1 MVYIF
6 SPYILKRICPH
17 DMLEF
22 SNITQIIAL
31 FSAVVLQQAGIQS
44 FIEPVTNSLNQFA
57 TTIAQAAPKIVAALI
72 LLGIGLLIGRIIGW
86 VVKKVA
92 EKMNLDRYWSRTG
105 IGESVS
111 RAGWNLTRIIS
122 VAARWFVYLFFISA
136 AVNVLEFTQLSQAIN
151 DVWLWIPNV
160 VAFIIILVIGAL
172 IADFVGRW
180 MQRELP
186 ARGVVGG
193 KAIGLIA
200 TGILY
205 AIVLVVATTQLQIG
219 EAILNSVISA
229 LIWGMAAAIAVGVGV
244 GLAYG
249 LKETF
254 PAMIRGSTQIQPA
267 LKQGQRVTIGGSV
280 EGGGGTTGTI
290 QEAGSFS
297 IILKDD
303 QGRTIVIPTK
313 NILDK
318 EIVIESGPAPATQ
331 EKAVEENRGRAVAGS
346 SPSSS

>member
-1 MVYIF
+1 MQ
-6 SPYILKRICPH
+6 
-17 DMLEF
+17 EF
-22 SNITQIIAL
+22 SQFSQIIAL
-31 FSAVVLQQAGIQS
+31 FAVTLQQAGAQS
-44 FIEPVTNSLNQFA
+44 FIEPITNSLNQFV

-72 LLGIGLLIGRIIGW
+72 LLGIGLVVGRVIGW
-86 VVKKVA
+86 VVRKVA
-92 EKMNLDRYWSRTG
+92 QKMNLDRYWSRTG

-136 AVNVLEFTQLSQAIN
+136 AVNVLEFSQLSQAIN
-151 DVWLWIPNV
+151 NVWLWIPNV
-160 VAFIIILVIGAL
+160 AAFIIILVIGSL

-193 KAIGLIA
+193 KAIGLAA

-219 EAILNSVISA
+219 EAVLNSVISA
-229 LIWGMAAAIAVGVGV
+229 LIWGMAAAIAIGVGV

-249 LKETF
+249 LREAF
-254 PAMIRGSTQIQPA
+254 PAMIRGTTQIQPT
-267 LKQGQRVTIGGSV
+267 LKQGQRVTIGGM
-280 EGGGGTTGTI
+280 TGTI

-297 IILKDD
+297 VILKDD
-303 QGRTIVIPTK
+303 QGKTIVIPTK

-318 EIVIESGPAPATQ
+318 EIVIESGPPPAIQ
-331 EKAVEENRGRAVAGS
+331 EKAVEENRGAAT
-346 SPSSS
+346 SSSSSTSSHRTST

>member
-1 MVYIF
+1 MQ
-6 SPYILKRICPH
+6 
-17 DMLEF
+17 EF
-22 SNITQIIAL
+22 SDFSQIIAL
-31 FSAVVLQQAGIQS
+31 LVVTLQQAGVQS

-57 TTIAQAAPKIVAALI
+57 TTIGQAAPKIVAALI
-72 LLGIGLLIGRIIGW
+72 LLGIGLVVGRVIGW
-86 VVKKVA
+86 VVRKVA

-111 RAGWNLTRIIS
+111 RAGWNLTRMIS

-136 AVNVLEFTQLSQAIN
+136 AVNVLEFSQLSQAIN
-151 DVWLWIPNV
+151 NVWLWIPNV
-160 VAFIIILVIGAL
+160 AAFIIILVIGSL

-193 KAIGLIA
+193 KAIGLVA

-205 AIVLVVATTQLQIG
+205 AIVLVVATTQLRIG
-219 EAILNSVISA
+219 EAVLNSVISA
-229 LIWGMAAAIAVGVGV
+229 LIWGMAAAIAIGVGV

-249 LKETF
+249 LREAF
-254 PAMIRGSTQIQPA
+254 PAMIRGTTQIQPT
-267 LKQGQRVTIGGSV
+267 LKQGQRVTIGGMS
-280 EGGGGTTGTI
+280 GTI

-297 IILKDD
+297 VILKDD
-303 QGRTIVIPTK
+303 QGKTIVIPTK

-318 EIVIESGPAPATQ
+318 EIVIESGPPPATQ
-331 EKAVEENRGRAVAGS
+331 EKAVEENRGAAAS
-346 SPSSS
+346 SP

>member
-1 MVYIF
+1 MQ
-6 SPYILKRICPH
+6 
-17 DMLEF
+17 EF
-22 SNITQIIAL
+22 SQFSQIIAL
-31 FSAVVLQQAGIQS
+31 FAVTLQQAGAQS
-44 FIEPVTNSLNQFA
+44 FIEPITNSLNQFV

-72 LLGIGLLIGRIIGW
+72 LLGIGLVVGRVIGW
-86 VVKKVA
+86 VVRKVA
-92 EKMNLDRYWSRTG
+92 QKMNLDRYWSRTG

-136 AVNVLEFTQLSQAIN
+136 AVNVLEFAQLSQAIN
-151 DVWLWIPNV
+151 NVWLWIPNV
-160 VAFIIILVIGAL
+160 AAFIIILVIGSL

-193 KAIGLIA
+193 KAIGLAA

-219 EAILNSVISA
+219 EAVLNSVISA
-229 LIWGMAAAIAVGVGV
+229 LIWGMAAAIAIGVGV

-249 LKETF
+249 LREAF
-254 PAMIRGSTQIQPA
+254 PAMIRGTTQIQPT
-267 LKQGQRVTIGGSV
+267 LKQGQRVTIGGM
-280 EGGGGTTGTI
+280 TGTI

-297 IILKDD
+297 VILKDD
-303 QGRTIVIPTK
+303 QGKTIVIPTK

-318 EIVIESGPAPATQ
+318 EIVIESGPPPAIQ
-331 EKAVEENRGRAVAGS
+331 EKAVEENRGAAT
-346 SPSSS
+346 SSSSSTSSHRTST

>member
-1 MVYIF
+1 
-6 SPYILKRICPH
+6 
-17 DMLEF
+17 MLDF
-22 SNITQIIAL
+22 LSLSQIVTL
-31 FSAVVLQQAGIQS
+31 FTAGSMLLQQAGIQS
-44 FIEPVTNSLNQFA
+44 FIEPITNSLNQFA

-72 LLGIGLLIGRIIGW
+72 LLGIGLLVGRVIGW
-86 VVKKVA
+86 IVRKVA

-172 IADFVGRW
+172 IADFVGKW

-193 KAIGLIA
+193 KAIALVA

-229 LIWGMAAAIAVGVGV
+229 LIWGMAAAIAIGVGV

-249 LKETF
+249 LKEAF
-254 PAMIRGSTQIQPA
+254 PAMIRGTTQIQPT
-267 LKQGQRVTIGGSV
+267 LKQGQRVTIGGMS
-280 EGGGGTTGTI
+280 GTI

-297 IILKDD
+297 VILKDD
-303 QGRTIVIPTK
+303 QGKTIVIPTK

-318 EIVIESGPAPATQ
+318 EIVIESGPPPATQ
-331 EKAVEENRGRAVAGS
+331 EKAVEENRGAATS
-346 SPSSS
+346 TTSSSHRTST

>member
-1 MVYIF
+1 MLDF
-6 SPYILKRICPH
+6 SS
-17 DMLEF
+17 F
-22 SNITQIIAL
+22 SEIIIAL
-31 FSAVVLQQAGIQS
+31 FAASTMLQQAGVQV
-44 FIEPVTNSLNQFA
+44 FIEPITNSLNQFA
-57 TTIAQAAPKIVAALI
+57 TTIVQAAPKIVAALI

-86 VVKKVA
+86 IVRKVA

-160 VAFIIILVIGAL
+160 VAFIIILVIGAI

-193 KAIGLIA
+193 KAIALLA

-229 LIWGMAAAIAVGVGV
+229 LIWGMAAAIAIGVGV

-249 LKETF
+249 LREAF
-254 PAMIRGSTQIQPA
+254 PAMIRGTTQIQPT
-267 LKQGQRVTIGGSV
+267 LKQGQKVTIGGV
-280 EGGGGTTGTI
+280 TTGTV

-297 IILKDD
+297 VILKND
-303 QGRTIVIPTK
+303 QGKIIVIPTK

-318 EIVIESGPAPATQ
+318 EIIIESGPAPATQ
-331 EKAVEENRGRAVAGS
+331 EKAVEENRGAAGATAGS
-346 SPSSS
+346 

>member
-1 MVYIF
+1 MLNTIIQIVYDF
-6 SPYILKRICPH
+6 SQLG
-17 DMLEF
+17 
-22 SNITQIIAL
+22 QIIAL
-31 FSAVVLQQAGIQS
+31 FSVVLQQAGIQS
-44 FIEPVTNSLNQFA
+44 FIEPVTNSLSQFA
-57 TTIAQAAPKIVAALI
+57 STIAQAAPKIVAALI

-86 VVKKVA
+86 IVKKVA

-229 LIWGMAAAIAVGVGV
+229 LIWGMAAAIAIGVGV

-267 LKQGQRVTIGGSV
+267 LKQGQRVTIGG
-280 EGGGGTTGTI
+280 GTTGTI

-303 QGRTIVIPTK
+303 QGKTIVIPTK

-346 SPSSS
+346 SSSSS

>member
-1 MVYIF
+1 MIDVL
-6 SPYILKRICPH
+6 SL
-17 DMLEF
+17 
-22 SNITQIIAL
+22 SQIITL
-31 FSAVVLQQAGIQS
+31 FTASTMLLQQAGVQS
-44 FIEPVTNSLNQFA
+44 FIEPITNSLNQFA
-57 TTIAQAAPKIVAALI
+57 TTIAEAAPKIVAALI
-72 LLGIGLLIGRIIGW
+72 LLGIGLLVGRVIGW

-92 EKMNLDRYWSRTG
+92 EKMNLDRYWNRTG

-136 AVNVLEFTQLSQAIN
+136 AVNVLEFAQLSQAIN

-172 IADFVGRW
+172 IADFVGKW

-193 KAIGLIA
+193 KAIGLVA

-229 LIWGMAAAIAVGVGV
+229 LIWGMAAAIAIGVGV

-249 LKETF
+249 LREAF

-267 LKQGQRVTIGGSV
+267 LKRGQRVTIGG
-280 EGGGGTTGTI
+280 TTGTV

-297 IILKDD
+297 VILKDD

-313 NILDK
+313 NIADK

-331 EKAVEENRGRAVAGS
+331 ESTIEENRGAAGGS
-346 SPSSS
+346 SSS

>member
-1 MVYIF
+1 MQEYSQI
-6 SPYILKRICPH
+6 SQIAA
-17 DMLEF
+17 ML
-22 SNITQIIAL
+22 IVT
-31 FSAVVLQQAGIQS
+31 LQQAGVQS

-72 LLGIGLLIGRIIGW
+72 LLGIGLLVGRVIGW
-86 VVKKVA
+86 VVRKVA

-111 RAGWNLTRIIS
+111 RAGWNLTRMIS

-151 DVWLWIPNV
+151 NVWLWIPNV
-160 VAFIIILVIGAL
+160 AAFIIILVIGSL

-193 KAIGLIA
+193 KAIGLVA

-205 AIVLVVATTQLQIG
+205 AIVLVVATTQLRIG

-229 LIWGMAAAIAVGVGV
+229 LIWGMAAAIAIGVGV

-249 LKETF
+249 LREAF
-254 PAMIRGSTQIQPA
+254 PAMIRGTTQIQPT
-267 LKQGQRVTIGGSV
+267 LKQGQRVTIGG
-280 EGGGGTTGTI
+280 TTGTI
-290 QEAGSFS
+290 VEAGSFS
-297 IILKDD
+297 VILKDD
-303 QGRTIVIPTK
+303 QGKTIVIPTK

-318 EIVIESGPAPATQ
+318 EIVIESGPPPATQ
-331 EKAVEENRGRAVAGS
+331 EKTVEENRGAA
-346 SPSSS
+346 SSS

>member
-1 MVYIF
+1 
-6 SPYILKRICPH
+6 
-17 DMLEF
+17 MLDF
-22 SNITQIIAL
+22 FTLNQIVAL
-31 FSAVVLQQAGIQS
+31 FAASTMLQQAGTQS
-44 FIEPVTNSLNQFA
+44 IVEVVTNSLNQFV

-72 LLGIGLLIGRIIGW
+72 LLGIGLLVGRIIGW

-92 EKMNLDRYWSRTG
+92 QKMNLDRYWNRTG

-193 KAIGLIA
+193 KAIALVA

-229 LIWGMAAAIAVGVGV
+229 LIWGMAAAIAIGVGV

-249 LKETF
+249 LREAF
-254 PAMIRGSTQIQPA
+254 PAMIRGTTQIQPT
-267 LKQGQRVTIGGSV
+267 LKQGQRVTIGGV
-280 EGGGGTTGTI
+280 TTGTI

-297 IILKDD
+297 VILKND
-303 QGRTIVIPTK
+303 QGKTIVIPTK

-331 EKAVEENRGRAVAGS
+331 EKAVEENRGAAAGSS
-346 SPSSS
+346 SPSS

>member
-1 MVYIF
+1 MIQIVYDF
-6 SPYILKRICPH
+6 SQLG
-17 DMLEF
+17 
-22 SNITQIIAL
+22 QIIAL
-31 FSAVVLQQAGIQS
+31 FSVVLQQAGIQS
-44 FIEPVTNSLNQFA
+44 FMEPITNSLNQFA

-86 VVKKVA
+86 VVRKVA

-160 VAFIIILVIGAL
+160 VAFIIILVIGAI

-219 EAILNSVISA
+219 AAILNSVISA
-229 LIWGMAAAIAVGVGV
+229 LIWGMAAAIAIGVGV

-267 LKQGQRVTIGGSV
+267 LKQGQRVTIGG
-280 EGGGGTTGTI
+280 GTTGAI

-331 EKAVEENRGRAVAGS
+331 EKAVEENRGRAAGS

>member
-1 MVYIF
+1 MLDF
-6 SPYILKRICPH
+6 SS
-17 DMLEF
+17 F
-22 SNITQIIAL
+22 SEIIITL
-31 FSAVVLQQAGIQS
+31 FAASTMLQQAGVQS

-86 VVKKVA
+86 IVRKVA

-193 KAIGLIA
+193 KAIALVA

-229 LIWGMAAAIAVGVGV
+229 LIWGMAAAIAIGVGV

-249 LKETF
+249 LREAF
-254 PAMIRGSTQIQPA
+254 PAMIRGTTQIQPT
-267 LKQGQRVTIGGSV
+267 LKQGQKVTIGGV
-280 EGGGGTTGTI
+280 TTGTV

-297 IILKDD
+297 VILKDD
-303 QGRTIVIPTK
+303 QGKTIVIPTK

-318 EIVIESGPAPATQ
+318 EIIIESGPAPATQ
-331 EKAVEENRGRAVAGS
+331 EKAVEENRGAAGATAGS
-346 SPSSS
+346 

>member
-1 MVYIF
+1 M
-6 SPYILKRICPH
+6 
-17 DMLEF
+17 
-22 SNITQIIAL
+22 
-31 FSAVVLQQAGIQS
+31 
-44 FIEPVTNSLNQFA
+44 EPITNSLNQFA

-72 LLGIGLLIGRIIGW
+72 LLGIGLLVGRIIGW
-86 VVKKVA
+86 VVRKVA

-172 IADFVGRW
+172 IADFVGKW
-180 MQRELP
+180 MGRELP

-193 KAIGLIA
+193 KAIALIA

-229 LIWGMAAAIAVGVGV
+229 LIWGMAAAIAIGVGV

-249 LKETF
+249 LREAF
-254 PAMIRGSTQIQPA
+254 PAMIRGTTQIQPT
-267 LKQGQRVTIGGSV
+267 LRKGQRVTIGRGS
-280 EGGGGTTGTI
+280 GGTGDSGTTTGTV

-297 IILKDD
+297 VILQDD
-303 QGRTIVIPTK
+303 QGKTIVIPTK

-318 EIVIESGPAPATQ
+318 EIVIESGPAPVTQ
-331 EKAVEENRGRAVAGS
+331 EKAVEENRAK
-346 SPSSS
+346 PSQ

>member
-1 MVYIF
+1 
-6 SPYILKRICPH
+6 
-17 DMLEF
+17 MLDF
-22 SNITQIIAL
+22 LSLSQIVTL
-31 FSAVVLQQAGIQS
+31 FTAGSMLLQQAGIQS
-44 FIEPVTNSLNQFA
+44 FIEPITNSLNEFA
-57 TTIAQAAPKIVAALI
+57 TTIAEAAPKIVAALI
-72 LLGIGLLIGRIIGW
+72 LLGIGLLVGRVIGW
-86 VVKKVA
+86 IVKKVA

-136 AVNVLEFTQLSQAIN
+136 AVNVLEFAQLSQAIN
-151 DVWLWIPNV
+151 NVWLWIPNV
-160 VAFIIILVIGAL
+160 AAFIIILVIGSL

-193 KAIGLIA
+193 KAIGLVA

-205 AIVLVVATTQLQIG
+205 AIVLVVATTQLRIG
-219 EAILNSVISA
+219 EAVLNSVIPA
-229 LIWGMAAAIAVGVGV
+229 LIWGMPAAIAIGVGV

-249 LKETF
+249 LREAF
-254 PAMIRGSTQIQPA
+254 PAMIRGTTQIQPT
-267 LKQGQRVTIGGSV
+267 LKQGQRVTIGGV
-280 EGGGGTTGTI
+280 TTGTV

-297 IILKDD
+297 VILKDN
-303 QGRTIVIPTK
+303 QGKTIVIPTK

-331 EKAVEENRGRAVAGS
+331 EKAVEENRGAGAGS
-346 SPSSS
+346 SSSS

>member
-1 MVYIF
+1 
-6 SPYILKRICPH
+6 
-17 DMLEF
+17 MLDF
-22 SNITQIIAL
+22 ITLNQIVAL
-31 FSAVVLQQAGIQS
+31 FAASTMLQQAAAQS
-44 FIEPVTNSLNQFA
+44 IIEPITNALNQFV

-72 LLGIGLLIGRIIGW
+72 LLGIGLLVGRIIGW

-92 EKMNLDRYWSRTG
+92 QKMNLDRYWSRTG
-105 IGESVS
+105 IGESVT

-193 KAIGLIA
+193 KAIALVA

-229 LIWGMAAAIAVGVGV
+229 LIWGMAAAIAIGVGV

-249 LKETF
+249 LREAF
-254 PAMIRGSTQIQPA
+254 PAMIRGTTQIQPT
-267 LKQGQRVTIGGSV
+267 LKQGQRVTIGGV
-280 EGGGGTTGTI
+280 TTGTV

-297 IILKDD
+297 VILKND
-303 QGRTIVIPTK
+303 QGKTIVIPTK

-331 EKAVEENRGRAVAGS
+331 EKAVEENRGAASGS
-346 SPSSS
+346 SSSSS

>member
-1 MVYIF
+1 
-6 SPYILKRICPH
+6 
-17 DMLEF
+17 MLDF
-22 SNITQIIAL
+22 ITLNQIVAL
-31 FSAVVLQQAGIQS
+31 FAASTMLQQAAAQS
-44 FIEPVTNSLNQFA
+44 IIEPITNALNQFV

-72 LLGIGLLIGRIIGW
+72 LLGIGLLVGRIIGW

-92 EKMNLDRYWSRTG
+92 QKMNLDRYWNRTG
-105 IGESVS
+105 IGESVT

-186 ARGVVGG
+186 TRGVVGG
-193 KAIGLIA
+193 KAIALVA

-229 LIWGMAAAIAVGVGV
+229 LIWGMAAAIAIGVGV

-249 LKETF
+249 LREAF
-254 PAMIRGSTQIQPA
+254 PAMIRGTTQIQPT
-267 LKQGQRVTIGGSV
+267 LKQGQRVTIGGV
-280 EGGGGTTGTI
+280 TTGTI

-297 IILKDD
+297 VILKND
-303 QGRTIVIPTK
+303 QGKTIVIPTK

-331 EKAVEENRGRAVAGS
+331 EKAVEENRGAASGPS
-346 SPSSS
+346 SPSS

>member
-1 MVYIF
+1 MA
-6 SPYILKRICPH
+6 
-17 DMLEF
+17 DMLDISSF
-22 SNITQIIAL
+22 SQIVIAL
-31 FSAVVLQQAGIQS
+31 LAASNVIQQADAQS
-44 FIEPVTNSLNQFA
+44 FVEPITNSLSQFV
-57 TTIAQAAPKIVAALI
+57 TTVAEAAPKIVAALI

-160 VAFIIILVIGAL
+160 VAFIIILVLGAL

-193 KAIGLIA
+193 KTIGMVA

-229 LIWGMAAAIAVGVGV
+229 LIWGMAAAIAIGVGV

-249 LKETF
+249 LREAF
-254 PAMIRGSTQIQPA
+254 PAMIKGTTQVQPTLRRGQ
-267 LKQGQRVTIGGSV
+267 KVTIGGA
-280 EGGGGTTGTI
+280 TTGTI

-297 IILKDD
+297 VILKDD
-303 QGRTIVIPTK
+303 QGKTIVIPTK

-331 EKAVEENRGRAVAGS
+331 ERAVEENRGAGAAGS
-346 SPSSS
+346 AGGS

>member
-1 MVYIF
+1 MLDF
-6 SPYILKRICPH
+6 FIL
-17 DMLEF
+17 
-22 SNITQIIAL
+22 NQIVAL
-31 FSAVVLQQAGIQS
+31 FAASTMLQQAAAQS
-44 FIEPVTNSLNQFA
+44 IIEPITNALNQFV

-72 LLGIGLLIGRIIGW
+72 LLGIGLLVGRIIGW

-92 EKMNLDRYWSRTG
+92 QKMNLDRYWNRTG
-105 IGESVS
+105 IGESVT

-186 ARGVVGG
+186 TRGVVGG
-193 KAIGLIA
+193 KAIALVA

-229 LIWGMAAAIAVGVGV
+229 LIWGMAAAIAIGVGV

-249 LKETF
+249 LREAF
-254 PAMIRGSTQIQPA
+254 PAMIRGTTQIQPT
-267 LKQGQRVTIGGSV
+267 LKQGQRVTIGGV
-280 EGGGGTTGTI
+280 TTGTV

-297 IILKDD
+297 VILKND
-303 QGRTIVIPTK
+303 QGKTIVIPTK

-331 EKAVEENRGRAVAGS
+331 EKAVEENRGAASGSS
-346 SPSSS
+346 SPSS

>member
-1 MVYIF
+1 MLDF
-6 SPYILKRICPH
+6 SS
-17 DMLEF
+17 F
-22 SNITQIIAL
+22 SEIITAL
-31 FSAVVLQQAGIQS
+31 FAASTMLQQAGVQS
-44 FIEPVTNSLNQFA
+44 FIEPITNSLNQFA
-57 TTIAQAAPKIVAALI
+57 TTIVQAAPKIVAALI

-86 VVKKVA
+86 IVRKVA

-160 VAFIIILVIGAL
+160 VAFIIILIIGAL

-193 KAIGLIA
+193 KAIALLA

-229 LIWGMAAAIAVGVGV
+229 LIWGMAAAIAIGVGV

-249 LKETF
+249 LREAF
-254 PAMIRGSTQIQPA
+254 PAMIRGTTQIQPT
-267 LKQGQRVTIGGSV
+267 LKQGQKVTIGGV
-280 EGGGGTTGTI
+280 TTGTV

-297 IILKDD
+297 VILKND
-303 QGRTIVIPTK
+303 QGKTIVIPTK

-318 EIVIESGPAPATQ
+318 EIIIESGPAPATQ
-331 EKAVEENRGRAVAGS
+331 EKAVEENRGAAGATAGS
-346 SPSSS
+346 

>member
-1 MVYIF
+1 
-6 SPYILKRICPH
+6 
-17 DMLEF
+17 MLDF
-22 SNITQIIAL
+22 LLLNQIVAL
-31 FSAVVLQQAGIQS
+31 FAASTMLQQAGMQS
-44 FIEPVTNSLNQFA
+44 IVEVVTNSLNQFV

-72 LLGIGLLIGRIIGW
+72 LLGIGLLIGRVIGW

-92 EKMNLDRYWSRTG
+92 QKMNLDRYWSRTG

-193 KAIGLIA
+193 KAIALVA

-229 LIWGMAAAIAVGVGV
+229 LIWGMAAAIAIGVGV

-249 LKETF
+249 LREAF
-254 PAMIRGSTQIQPA
+254 PAMIRGTTQIQPT
-267 LKQGQRVTIGGSV
+267 LKQGQRVTIGGV
-280 EGGGGTTGTI
+280 TTGTI

-297 IILKDD
+297 VILKND
-303 QGRTIVIPTK
+303 QGKTIVIPTK

-331 EKAVEENRGRAVAGS
+331 EKAVEENRGSAAGS
-346 SPSSS
+346 SSSSSS

>member
-1 MVYIF
+1 
-6 SPYILKRICPH
+6 
-17 DMLEF
+17 MLDF
-22 SNITQIIAL
+22 ITLNQIVAL
-31 FSAVVLQQAGIQS
+31 FAASTMLQQAAAQS
-44 FIEPVTNSLNQFA
+44 IIEPITNALNQFV

-72 LLGIGLLIGRIIGW
+72 LLGIGLLVGRVIGW

-92 EKMNLDRYWSRTG
+92 QKMNLDRYWNRTG

-186 ARGVVGG
+186 TRGVVGG
-193 KAIGLIA
+193 KAIALVA

-229 LIWGMAAAIAVGVGV
+229 LIWGMAAAIAIGVGV

-249 LKETF
+249 LREAF
-254 PAMIRGSTQIQPA
+254 PAMIRGTTQIQPT
-267 LKQGQRVTIGGSV
+267 LKQGQRVTIGGV
-280 EGGGGTTGTI
+280 TTGTV

-297 IILKDD
+297 VILKND
-303 QGRTIVIPTK
+303 QGKTIVIPTK

-331 EKAVEENRGRAVAGS
+331 EKAVEENRGAASGSS
-346 SPSSS
+346 SPSS

>member
-1 MVYIF
+1 MQEY
-6 SPYILKRICPH
+6 S
-17 DMLEF
+17 
-22 SNITQIIAL
+22 QISQIAAL
-31 FSAVVLQQAGIQS
+31 LIVTLQQAGVQS
-44 FIEPVTNSLNQFA
+44 FIEPVTNSLNQFV

-72 LLGIGLLIGRIIGW
+72 LLGIGLLVGRVIGW
-86 VVKKVA
+86 VVRKVA

-111 RAGWNLTRIIS
+111 RAGWNLTRMIS

-151 DVWLWIPNV
+151 NVWLWIPNV
-160 VAFIIILVIGAL
+160 AAFIIILVIGSL

-193 KAIGLIA
+193 KAIGLVA

-205 AIVLVVATTQLQIG
+205 AIVLVVATTQLRIG
-219 EAILNSVISA
+219 ETILNSVISA
-229 LIWGMAAAIAVGVGV
+229 LIWGMAAAIAIGVGV

-249 LKETF
+249 LREAF
-254 PAMIRGSTQIQPA
+254 PAMIRGTTQIQPT
-267 LKQGQRVTIGGSV
+267 LKQGQRVTIGG
-280 EGGGGTTGTI
+280 TTGTI
-290 QEAGSFS
+290 VEAGSFS
-297 IILKDD
+297 VILKDD
-303 QGRTIVIPTK
+303 QGKTIVIPTK

-318 EIVIESGPAPATQ
+318 EIVIESGPPPATQ
-331 EKAVEENRGRAVAGS
+331 EKAVEENRGAA
-346 SPSSS
+346 SSS

>member
-1 MVYIF
+1 MLDF
-6 SPYILKRICPH
+6 SS
-17 DMLEF
+17 F
-22 SNITQIIAL
+22 SEIIIAL
-31 FSAVVLQQAGIQS
+31 FAASTMLQQAGVQS
-44 FIEPVTNSLNQFA
+44 FIEPITNSLNQFA

-86 VVKKVA
+86 IVRKVA

-160 VAFIIILVIGAL
+160 VAFIIILVIGAI

-193 KAIGLIA
+193 KAIALVA

-229 LIWGMAAAIAVGVGV
+229 LIWGMAAAIAIGVGV
-244 GLAYG
+244 GLAYA

-267 LKQGQRVTIGGSV
+267 LRQGQRVTI
-280 EGGGGTTGTI
+280 GGGTTGTI

-303 QGRTIVIPTK
+303 QGKTIVIPTK
-313 NILDK
+313 NIIDK
-318 EIVIESGPAPATQ
+318 EIIIESGPQPATQ
-331 EKAVEENRGRAVAGS
+331 EKAVEENRGAAGATAGS
-346 SPSSS
+346 

>member
-1 MVYIF
+1 
-6 SPYILKRICPH
+6 
-17 DMLEF
+17 MLDLAQ
-22 SNITQIIAL
+22 SSQIVTL
-31 FSAVVLQQAGIQS
+31 FAVFLQQAGIQS
-44 FIEPVTNSLNQFA
+44 FMEPVTNSLNQFA

-86 VVKKVA
+86 IVRKVA

-219 EAILNSVISA
+219 ETILNSVISA
-229 LIWGMAAAIAVGVGV
+229 LIWGMAAAIAIGVGV

-254 PAMIRGSTQIQPA
+254 PAMISGSTQIQPA
-267 LKQGQRVTIGGSV
+267 LKQGQRVTI
-280 EGGGGTTGTI
+280 GGGTTGTI

-303 QGRTIVIPTK
+303 QGKTIVIPTK

-331 EKAVEENRGRAVAGS
+331 EKAVEENRGAAAGS
-346 SPSSS
+346 SS

>member
-1 MVYIF
+1 
-6 SPYILKRICPH
+6 
-17 DMLEF
+17 MLELT
-22 SNITQIIAL
+22 SIIPL
-31 FSAVVLQQAGIQS
+31 LVVTLQQAGLES
-44 FIEPVTNSLNQFA
+44 FLQPLTNALNEFA
-57 TTIAQAAPKIVAALI
+57 TTVAEAAPKIVAALI
-72 LLGIGLLIGRIIGW
+72 LLGIGLLVGRVIGW

-92 EKMNLDRYWSRTG
+92 EKMNLDNYWSKTG
-105 IGESVS
+105 IGQSVS

-160 VAFIIILVIGAL
+160 AAFVIILVIGSL

-193 KAIGLIA
+193 RAIGLAA

-219 EAILNSVISA
+219 EVILNSVISA
-229 LIWGMAAAIAVGVGV
+229 LIWGLAAAIAVGVGV

-249 LKETF
+249 LREAF
-254 PAMIRGSTQIQPA
+254 PAMIRGSTQIQPT
-267 LKQGQRVTIGGSV
+267 LRQGQRVTIDGR
-280 EGGGGTTGTI
+280 TGI
-290 QEAGSFS
+290 VQEAGAFN

-303 QGRTIVIPTK
+303 QGKTIVIPTK
-313 NILDK
+313 NIIDK
-318 EIVIESGPAPATQ
+318 EIVIESGPKPQTQ
-331 EKAVEENRGRAVAGS
+331 EEWAESKRATEGS
-346 SPSSS
+346 KTWRSDAA

>member
-1 MVYIF
+1 
-6 SPYILKRICPH
+6 
-17 DMLEF
+17 MLDF
-22 SNITQIIAL
+22 ITLNQIVAL
-31 FSAVVLQQAGIQS
+31 FAASTMLQQAAAQS
-44 FIEPVTNSLNQFA
+44 IIEPITNALNQFV

-72 LLGIGLLIGRIIGW
+72 LLGIGLLVGRIIGW

-92 EKMNLDRYWSRTG
+92 QKMNLDRYWNRTG
-105 IGESVS
+105 IGESVT

-186 ARGVVGG
+186 TRGVVGG
-193 KAIGLIA
+193 KAIALVA

-229 LIWGMAAAIAVGVGV
+229 LIWGMAAAIAIGVGV

-249 LKETF
+249 LREAF
-254 PAMIRGSTQIQPA
+254 PAMIRGTTQIQPT
-267 LKQGQRVTIGGSV
+267 LKQGQRVTIGGV
-280 EGGGGTTGTI
+280 TTGTV

-297 IILKDD
+297 VILKND
-303 QGRTIVIPTK
+303 QGKTIVIPTK

-331 EKAVEENRGRAVAGS
+331 EKAVEENRGAASGSS
-346 SPSSS
+346 SPSS

>member
-1 MVYIF
+1 
-6 SPYILKRICPH
+6 
-17 DMLEF
+17 MLDF
-22 SNITQIIAL
+22 ITLNQIVAL
-31 FSAVVLQQAGIQS
+31 FAASTMLQQAAAQS
-44 FIEPVTNSLNQFA
+44 IIEPITNALNQFV

-72 LLGIGLLIGRIIGW
+72 LLGIGLLVGRIIGW

-92 EKMNLDRYWSRTG
+92 QKMNLDRYWNRTG
-105 IGESVS
+105 IGESVT

-193 KAIGLIA
+193 KAIALVA

-229 LIWGMAAAIAVGVGV
+229 LIWGMAAAIAIGVGV

-249 LKETF
+249 LREAF
-254 PAMIRGSTQIQPA
+254 PAMIRGTTQIQPT
-267 LKQGQRVTIGGSV
+267 LKQGQRVTIGGV
-280 EGGGGTTGTI
+280 TTGTI

-297 IILKDD
+297 VILKND
-303 QGRTIVIPTK
+303 QGKTIVIPTK

-331 EKAVEENRGRAVAGS
+331 EKAVEENRGAAAGSS
-346 SPSSS
+346 SPSS

>member
-1 MVYIF
+1 
-6 SPYILKRICPH
+6 
-17 DMLEF
+17 MLDL
-22 SNITQIIAL
+22 SQIITL
-31 FSAVVLQQAGIQS
+31 FTASTLLLQQTGLQS
-44 FIEPVTNSLNQFA
+44 FIEPITNALNQFV

-72 LLGIGLLIGRIIGW
+72 LLGIGLLVGRVIGW

-92 EKMNLDRYWSRTG
+92 EKMHLDRYWSRTG

-136 AVNVLEFTQLSQAIN
+136 AVNVLEFAQLSQAIN

-180 MQRELP
+180 MQNELP

-193 KAIGLIA
+193 KTIALVA

-249 LKETF
+249 LREAF
-254 PAMIRGSTQIQPA
+254 PAMIRGTTQIQPT
-267 LKQGQRVTIGGSV
+267 LKPGQRVTIGGV
-280 EGGGGTTGTI
+280 TTGTI

-297 IILKDD
+297 VILKDE
-303 QGRTIVIPTK
+303 QGKTIVIPTR

-331 EKAVEENRGRAVAGS
+331 ERAVEEKRGAGAAGS
-346 SPSSS
+346 

>member
-1 MVYIF
+1 
-6 SPYILKRICPH
+6 
-17 DMLEF
+17 MLDF
-22 SNITQIIAL
+22 ITLNQIVAL
-31 FSAVVLQQAGIQS
+31 FAASTMLQQAAAQS
-44 FIEPVTNSLNQFA
+44 IIEPITNALNQFV

-72 LLGIGLLIGRIIGW
+72 LLGIGLLVGRIIGW

-92 EKMNLDRYWSRTG
+92 QKMNLDRYWNRTG
-105 IGESVS
+105 IGESVT

-186 ARGVVGG
+186 TRGVVGG
-193 KAIGLIA
+193 KAIALVA

-229 LIWGMAAAIAVGVGV
+229 LIWGMAAAIAIGVGV

-249 LKETF
+249 LREAF
-254 PAMIRGSTQIQPA
+254 PAMIRGTTQIQPT
-267 LKQGQRVTIGGSV
+267 LKQGQRVTIGGV
-280 EGGGGTTGTI
+280 TTGTI

-297 IILKDD
+297 VILKND
-303 QGRTIVIPTK
+303 QGKTIVIPTK

-331 EKAVEENRGRAVAGS
+331 EKAVEENRGAASGSS
-346 SPSSS
+346 SPSS

>member
-1 MVYIF
+1 
-6 SPYILKRICPH
+6 L
-17 DMLEF
+17 
-22 SNITQIIAL
+22 
-31 FSAVVLQQAGIQS
+31 G
-44 FIEPVTNSLNQFA
+44 QFA
-57 TTIAQAAPKIVAALI
+57 TTVGEAVPRIVAALI
-72 LLGIGLLIGRIIGW
+72 LLGIGLLVGRAIGW

-92 EKMNLDRYWSRTG
+92 EKMKLDNYWSKTG

-151 DVWLWIPNV
+151 NVWLWIPNV
-160 VAFIIILVIGAL
+160 AAFVIILVIGSL

-193 KAIGLIA
+193 RAIGLAA

-219 EAILNSVISA
+219 EVILNSVISA
-229 LIWGMAAAIAVGVGV
+229 LIWGIAAAIAIGVGV

-249 LKETF
+249 LREAF

-267 LKQGQRVTIGGSV
+267 LKPTQRVTIDGR
-280 EGGGGTTGTI
+280 TGVI
-290 QEAGSFS
+290 QEAGAFN

-303 QGRTIVIPTK
+303 QGKTIVIPTK
-313 NILDK
+313 NIIDK
-318 EIVIESGPAPATQ
+318 EIVIESGPKPQTQ
-331 EKAVEENRGRAVAGS
+331 EEWAESNRATEGAKTWRSEAA
-346 SPSSS
+346 

>member
-1 MVYIF
+1 
-6 SPYILKRICPH
+6 
-17 DMLEF
+17 MLDL
-22 SNITQIIAL
+22 SQIITL
-31 FSAVVLQQAGIQS
+31 FTASTMLLQQSGIQL
-44 FIEPVTNSLNQFA
+44 FIEPITNSLNQFV

-72 LLGIGLLIGRIIGW
+72 LLGIGLLVGRVIGW

-92 EKMNLDRYWSRTG
+92 EKMHLDRYWSRTG
-105 IGESVS
+105 IGESVTK
-111 RAGWNLTRIIS
+111 AGWNLTRIIS

-136 AVNVLEFTQLSQAIN
+136 AVNVLEFAQLSQAIN

-180 MQRELP
+180 MQHELP

-193 KAIGLIA
+193 KTIALVA

-249 LKETF
+249 LREAF
-254 PAMIRGSTQIQPA
+254 PAMIRGTTQIQPT
-267 LKQGQRVTIGGSV
+267 LKPGQRVTIGGV
-280 EGGGGTTGTI
+280 TTGTI

-297 IILKDD
+297 VILKDE
-303 QGRTIVIPTK
+303 QGKTIVIPTR

-331 EKAVEENRGRAVAGS
+331 ERAVEENRGAGAAGS
-346 SPSSS
+346 

>member
-1 MVYIF
+1 
-6 SPYILKRICPH
+6 
-17 DMLEF
+17 MLDLAQ
-22 SNITQIIAL
+22 SSQIVTL
-31 FSAVVLQQAGIQS
+31 FAVFLQQAGIQS
-44 FIEPVTNSLNQFA
+44 FMEPVTNSLNQFA

-86 VVKKVA
+86 IVRKVA

-219 EAILNSVISA
+219 ETILNSVISA
-229 LIWGMAAAIAVGVGV
+229 LIWGMAAAIAIGVGV

-267 LKQGQRVTIGGSV
+267 LKQGQRVTIGG
-280 EGGGGTTGTI
+280 GTTGTI

-303 QGRTIVIPTK
+303 QGKTIVIPTK

-331 EKAVEENRGRAVAGS
+331 EKAVEENRGAAGS
-346 SPSSS
+346 SS

>member
-1 MVYIF
+1 MLDLAQF
-6 SPYILKRICPH
+6 S
-17 DMLEF
+17 
-22 SNITQIIAL
+22 QIVTL
-31 FSAVVLQQAGIQS
+31 FAAVIQQAGLQS
-44 FIEPVTNSLNQFA
+44 FMEPITNSLNQFA

-86 VVKKVA
+86 IVRKVA
-92 EKMNLDRYWSRTG
+92 EKMNLDRYWNKTG

-111 RAGWNLTRIIS
+111 KAGWNLTRIIS

-136 AVNVLEFTQLSQAIN
+136 AVNVLEFTQLSEAIN

-172 IADFVGRW
+172 IADFVGKW
-180 MQRELP
+180 MLRELP

-193 KAIGLIA
+193 KAIALVA

-219 EAILNSVISA
+219 EAVLNSVISA
-229 LIWGMAAAIAVGVGV
+229 LIWGMAAAIAIGVGV

-249 LKETF
+249 LREAF
-254 PAMIRGSTQIQPA
+254 PAMIRGTTQIQPT
-267 LKQGQRVTIGGSV
+267 LKQGQKVTIGGATK
-280 EGGGGTTGTI
+280 GTV

-297 IILKDD
+297 VILKDD
-303 QGRTIVIPTK
+303 QGKTIVIPTK

-318 EIVIESGPAPATQ
+318 EIIIESGPPPATQ
-331 EKAVEENRGRAVAGS
+331 EKAVEEKRGGATGS
-346 SPSSS
+346 SSSSSSS

>member
-1 MVYIF
+1 
-6 SPYILKRICPH
+6 
-17 DMLEF
+17 MLDF
-22 SNITQIIAL
+22 ITLNQIVAL
-31 FSAVVLQQAGIQS
+31 FAASTMLQQAAAQS
-44 FIEPVTNSLNQFA
+44 IIEPITNALNQFV

-72 LLGIGLLIGRIIGW
+72 LLGIGLLVGRIIGW

-92 EKMNLDRYWSRTG
+92 QKMNLDRYWNRTG
-105 IGESVS
+105 IGESVT

-193 KAIGLIA
+193 KAIALVA

-205 AIVLVVATTQLQIG
+205 AIVLVVATSQLQIG

-229 LIWGMAAAIAVGVGV
+229 LIWGMAAAIAIGVGV

-249 LKETF
+249 LREAF
-254 PAMIRGSTQIQPA
+254 PAMIRGTTQIQPT
-267 LKQGQRVTIGGSV
+267 LKQGQRVTIGGV
-280 EGGGGTTGTI
+280 TTGTV

-297 IILKDD
+297 VILKND
-303 QGRTIVIPTK
+303 QGKTIVIPTK

-331 EKAVEENRGRAVAGS
+331 EKAVEENRGAAAGSS
-346 SPSSS
+346 SPSS